1 MAEFLPDFAP
11 GTDVTFTASADITGG
26 QLVAITGDL
35 TVGPCGTAS
44 ASAWRG
50 VAANDAKS
58 GEKVLVR
65 SGGVVTLTASGAI
78 AAGAPVVP
86 AASGAVATIGSET
99 VYTKVVGIAESAAA
113 SNLVRVKLAR

>member
-35 TVGPCGTAS
+35 TVGPCGTAT

-50 VAANDAKS
+50 VAANDALN
-58 GEKVLVR
+58 GAKVLVR

-78 AAGAPVVP
+78 TAGTPVVP
-86 AASGAVATIGSET
+86 AANGAVAAIGGET
-99 VYTKVVGIAESAAA
+99 VYTKVVGVAESAAA